1 MSIQVR
7 KATLNDKAAL
17 RVLGIKTFKDTF
29 EEHNTAEDMEQ
40 YIAKAFSDEQIE
52 NELKEENTVFF
63 LAEDGDCVAGYAKVR
78 EGEKQ
83 EALGERKALELHRIY
98 VDKDYLGKRIGNILL
113 EACLA
118 YAKDKAYETV
128 WLGVWEHNP
137 RAIAF
142 YTKHGFEKF
151 SDHVFVLGADVQTDW
166 LLRKDIV

>member
-1 MSIQVR
+1 M
-7 KATLNDKAAL
+7 
-17 RVLGIKTFKDTF
+17 LGIKTFKDTF

-52 NELKEENTVFF
+52 KELQEDKTVFF
-63 LAEDGDCVAGYAKVR
+63 LAEDGDRVAGYAKVR

-83 EALGERKALELHRIY
+83 EALGNTRALELHRIY

-113 EACLA
+113 EACLD
-118 YAKDKAYETV
+118 YAKKAGYETV

-142 YTKHGFEKF
+142 YTKHGFQKF
-151 SDHVFVLGADVQTDW
+151 SEHVFVLGADEQTDW